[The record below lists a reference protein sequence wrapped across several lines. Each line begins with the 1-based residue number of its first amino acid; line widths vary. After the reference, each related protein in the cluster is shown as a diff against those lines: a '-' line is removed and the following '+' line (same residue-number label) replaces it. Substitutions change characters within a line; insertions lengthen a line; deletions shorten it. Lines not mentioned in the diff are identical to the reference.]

1 MLGGTGRVTR
11 SANRRAPR
19 WTRRPVRLDSDRKGC
34 NVATD
39 LTIALADR
47 PGTLAKASDVL
58 GRASINI
65 EGACGF
71 VCGDVG
77 TFHVLVG
84 DAERAR
90 RALIDAGFEIQ
101 AERRVAVTPVEH
113 RPSAA
118 AAILR
123 RVADAGLN
131 IDLLYLTADGQLVLG
146 GPDVAGI
153 ARALA

>member
-1 MLGGTGRVTR
+1 M
-11 SANRRAPR
+11 
-19 WTRRPVRLDSDRKGC
+19 
-34 NVATD
+34 ATD

-90 RALIDAGFEIQ
+90 RALIDAGFVIQ

-113 RPSAA
+113 QPSAA